1 MEGKNATS
9 QRPSSAIRGPASSAS
24 SGKQKA
30 GYALSLQFSI
40 SLSTAVQLHLSRQ
53 CCCICCLAGSWYT
66 DLGTHCTC
74 TYTSAKTRRT
84 KLVTAGDAVQCG
96 TAPIALVEHVIQQCG
111 TETHGSWQ
119 MHTGSIHWWPHCS
132 RASTTKQQPTFA
144 QPRSWPIIL
153 LGRLASTVRSTIMS
167 FGFAR
172 MPGRCASHV

>member
-30 GYALSLQFSI
+30 GYALPLQFSI
-40 SLSTAVQLHLSRQ
+40 SLSAAVQLHLSRQ

-74 TYTSAKTRRT
+74 TYTSAKTRRK

-96 TAPIALVEHVIQQCG
+96 TVRYSAHRP
-111 TETHGSWQ
+111 
-119 MHTGSIHWWPHCS
+119 
-132 RASTTKQQPTFA
+132 
-144 QPRSWPIIL
+144 
-153 LGRLASTVRSTIMS
+153 GRVRHPTVRHRNTWQLADAHRLYSRVATLQS
-167 FGFAR
+167 SLDNQAT
-172 MPGRCASHV
+172 AHVCTATFLAHHPAWQTSKHRTVDHHVVWLRTHAWSMC